1 MAEVNAKGRNRSVLG
16 IWLLTVAF
24 LVFCMVVLGGVT
36 RLTESGLSMVDWR
49 PVTGWLPPLDDAA
62 WQAEFDKYKQFPEY
76 QKVNRGMSLDDFRMI
91 FAFEYAH
98 RLLGRIIGLAFILPL
113 LFFWWRGLVGRR
125 DIVPLLGLFLLGG
138 LQGGIG
144 WFMVA
149 SGLVD
154 RPDVSQYRLALHL
167 FAALLIFSLLLWR
180 GWMYLGPPPQL
191 QGQVKKP
198 RAHAWILLAAVAVQI
213 VLGAFVAGT
222 NAGFSYNTFPLM
234 EGAFIPD
241 GIGELQ
247 PWWLNLFENTLT
259 VQFDHRMWAYM
270 VVVLTVALVMQ
281 TARYLPDAVAMRAA
295 WWVMAAVVAQFV
307 LGVAT
312 LLAVVPVPL
321 GALHQAGAVIVLALV
336 LRFLYLLRGRAA

>member
-1 MAEVNAKGRNRSVLG
+1 MAEENAKGRNRSVLG

-76 QKVNRGMSLDDFRMI
+76 QKVNRGMSLDDFKMI

-113 LFFWWRGLVGRR
+113 LFFWWRGLIGRR
-125 DIVPLLGLFLLGG
+125 DIMPLLGLFLLGG

-180 GWMYLGPPPQL
+180 GWMYLGPPPRL
-191 QGQVKKP
+191 RGSVKKP
-198 RAHAWILLAAVAVQI
+198 RIHAWMLLAAVAVQI

-234 EGAFIPD
+234 EGSFIPE

-259 VQFDHRMWAYM
+259 VQFDHRIGAY
-270 VVVLTVALVMQ
+270 VVVALTVALVMQ

-336 LRFLYLLRGRAA
+336 LRFLYLLQGRAA

>member
-1 MAEVNAKGRNRSVLG
+1 MAKGEEKKGNAVLG

-49 PVTGWLPPLDDAA
+49 PVTGWLPPLDDAG

-76 QKVNRGMSLDDFRMI
+76 QKVNRGMSLDDFKMI

-125 DIVPLLGLFLLGG
+125 DIPPLLGLFLLGG

-144 WFMVA
+144 WFMVT

-180 GWMYLGPPPQL
+180 GWMYLAPPPPL
-191 QGQVKKP
+191 KGQAQKLRP
-198 RAHAWILLAAVAVQI
+198 YAWLLLAAVAVQI
-213 VLGAFVAGT
+213 ILGAFVAGT

-234 EGAFIPD
+234 DGAFIPD
-241 GIGELQ
+241 GLGQLQ
-247 PWWLNLFENTLT
+247 PWWLNLFENTIAI
-259 VQFDHRMWAYM
+259 QFDHRIGAYA
-270 VVVLTVALVMQ
+270 VTVLALVLVMQ
-281 TARYLPDAVAMRAA
+281 TARHLPDDGMMRAA
-295 WWVMAAVVAQFV
+295 WRVMAAVIAQFF

-312 LLAVVPVPL
+312 LLAVVPVSL
-321 GALHQAGAVIVLALV
+321 GALHQAGAVIVLGFV
-336 LRFLYLLRGRAA
+336 LRYIYLLQGKAA